1 MVDEIT
7 FSLNR
12 NVKPD
17 FQIEKT
23 RWNSYDGNWY
33 QLEGVSNRGSYI
45 LLQSLSPMTS
55 QYEEK
60 LRQALSEIRDHTPI
74 VNPVRDM
81 IKLHEENFAMLS
93 AFKKELRKLV
103 EQIKDIE
110 DNYIIQGKCEV
121 SY

>member
-33 QLEGVSNRGSYI
+33 QLEGVSNRGRELYPVTEPFSYDKPI
-45 LLQSLSPMTS
+45 RREIKTS
-55 QYEEK
+55 TFGD
-60 LRQALSEIRDHTPI
+60 S
-74 VNPVRDM
+74 
-81 IKLHEENFAMLS
+81 
-93 AFKKELRKLV
+93 
-103 EQIKDIE
+103 
-110 DNYIIQGKCEV
+110 
-121 SY
+121 